1 MAKKIRKKGRIGV
14 PRGSIAWR
22 LLAMAGI
29 IIAVVVIA
37 GMLGGFK
44 EPSEID
50 FSRFPLAI
58 ALFGAFFLLIPRFVR
73 RIKRLRRTNE
83 GESGD
88 FQGD

>member
-1 MAKKIRKKGRIGV
+1 MAKKIRKKGRIEV
-14 PRGSIAWR
+14 PKWSIAWR

-37 GMLGGFK
+37 GILGGFR
-44 EPSEID
+44 EPSEIG
-50 FSRFPLAI
+50 SGFPLQI
-58 ALFGAFFLLIPRFVR
+58 VLFVAFFLLIRPLVR
-73 RIKRLRRTNE
+73 RIKRLRRTNK

>member
-1 MAKKIRKKGRIGV
+1 MAKKIRKKGRIEV
-14 PRGSIAWR
+14 PKWSIAWR

-29 IIAVVVIA
+29 IIAVVAIA
-37 GMLGGFK
+37 GILGGFK
-44 EPSEID
+44 EPSEIG
-50 FSRFPLAI
+50 SGVLLEI
-58 ALFGAFFLLIPRFVR
+58 ALFGAFFLLIPPLVR